1 LARRVRTIQQDAIR
15 GQPDEQGSLNL
26 ATRLAGLW
34 RVLNEH
40 GIGDAERVQQ
50 LLDFSTAS
58 LRPELPF
65 VGLLT
70 HLEDGTAVIDA
81 VSLYLPAERG
91 METAAKLLRPGEP
104 FPFEATIHRRLFAGG
119 RAQSWDNLAGPDS
132 DLPLSGPLVWS
143 SMIGTTFH
151 LGAKTTFLI
160 FGSPDTTQAQPF
172 SSNDL
177 VFIDVLASI
186 VEHRLQQEL
195 MRERLRFQI
204 EHDALTGLRNRT
216 QFRLALR
223 QAITMKRPCAL
234 ALVDLDDF
242 SAVNKVSGHMIADE
256 LLVEVGTELDA
267 IDEFDV
273 VARDSADHFTILMH
287 DVETEAAVASHVE
300 AYLNRFSR
308 PFKTGDRDGTR
319 LLSIGTSIGVS
330 LYPSDGAD
338 VDGLMR
344 RSLFAVEV
352 AKSRGGGQAV
362 FFRQEMED
370 EFQGNRMARSELFG
384 AIEGDQLLLAY
395 QPTFDLT
402 TGKLTGAEALVRWQ
416 HPVKG
421 LLLPGAFVPFAERE
435 DELIGALGRWIMERA
450 VRDLATL
457 EHVPDA
463 FCCYINMSPRQLHSG
478 AFMESLQTQLK
489 RFPHVAAY
497 LGIEISETGAMH
509 HAAHSIAALNEMRD
523 LGVRIALDDFGTGYS
538 SLTHLKRLPLD
549 VVKIDRSFVAGLPSD
564 QHDQVLCEAMISLAD
579 RFGFATL
586 AEGIEN
592 QQQAEWLRAHGCRF
606 GQGYDLG
613 RPASWEDLQA
623 RLESE
628 LAR

>member
-1 LARRVRTIQQDAIR
+1 
-15 GQPDEQGSLNL
+15 
-26 ATRLAGLW
+26 
-34 RVLNEH
+34 
-40 GIGDAERVQQ
+40 
-50 LLDFSTAS
+50 
-58 LRPELPF
+58 
-65 VGLLT
+65 
-70 HLEDGTAVIDA
+70 
-81 VSLYLPAERG
+81 
-91 METAAKLLRPGEP
+91 
-104 FPFEATIHRRLFAGG
+104 
-119 RAQSWDNLAGPDS
+119 
-132 DLPLSGPLVWS
+132 
-143 SMIGTTFH
+143 
-151 LGAKTTFLI
+151 
-160 FGSPDTTQAQPF
+160 
-172 SSNDL
+172 
-177 VFIDVLASI
+177 
-186 VEHRLQQEL
+186 
-195 MRERLRFQI
+195 
-204 EHDALTGLRNRT
+204 
-216 QFRLALR
+216 
-223 QAITMKRPCAL
+223 MKRPCAV

-352 AKSRGGGQAV
+352 AKSRGGGQTV

-384 AIEGDQLLLAY
+384 AIESDQLRLDY

-457 EHVPDA
+457 AHVPDG

-564 QHDQVLCEAMISLAD
+564 QHDRVLCEAMISLAD
-579 RFGFATL
+579 RFGFSTL

-592 QQQAEWLRAHGCRF
+592 QRQAEWLRAHGCRF

-623 RLESE
+623 RLKGE